1 MQSLSVILMLN
12 TAFGICPV
20 FIEFSVVGDGHE
32 EIAIDFNSYLEGGI
46 PCLSADYSSET
57 SHCRS
62 FLCIIPG
69 NVLADLYDEY
79 GSRMLEGNVRSFL
92 GNAA

>member
-12 TAFGICPV
+12 TAFGICLV
-20 FIEFSVVGDGHE
+20 FIEFRCRETGHE

-57 SHCRS
+57 SRCRS
-62 FLCIIPG
+62 FLCIIPK
-69 NVLADLYDEY
+69 
-79 GSRMLEGNVRSFL
+79 MF
-92 GNAA
+92 